1 MVIQKWTAKMKP
13 MQRPEFI
20 ETLKELNHVYRKHGR
35 VIWSR
40 VHNELY
46 GGHVIFMERDFPDI
60 QTLDTDETHSLE
72 PDIFETKVRLLESV
86 VPGSVVVTH
95 YHAVDME

>member
-13 MQRPEFI
+13 MQRPVFI
-20 ETLKELNHVYRKHGR
+20 ETLKELNRLYRKHGR
-35 VIWSR
+35 VAWGR

-46 GGHVIFMERDFPDI
+46 GGHVIYMERDFPDI
-60 QTLDTDETHSLE
+60 HALDMDETHSLE
-72 PDIFETKVRLLESV
+72 PDIRETKVRLLESV

-95 YHAVDME
+95 YHTVDLD

>member
-13 MQRPEFI
+13 MQRPVFI
-20 ETLKELNHVYRKHGR
+20 ETLKELNVLYRKYGR
-35 VIWSR
+35 VLWGR

-60 QTLDTDETHSLE
+60 ETLDTDETHSLE
-72 PDIFETKVRLLESV
+72 DDIRVVKTRLLDSV

-95 YHAVDME
+95 YHGVDLG